1 MKRIT
6 YISQLAPEVRRE
18 ALAGIAR
25 VAAGHNAAV
34 GITGVLVAVG
44 GFFFQVI
51 EGPADRID
59 ALMTRIRADRRHREL
74 RILACEEGVA
84 ARLFPDWAMR
94 PVDLD
99 AASDDVLRPI
109 RVLLERLAHSHAVI
123 QRYTQPAVMR
133 ILERGLDPLSVPLRR
148 RERVILFADL
158 VGFSRLVERFPDEA
172 IAGMV
177 TRFIDICD
185 GRVAAAG
192 GEVSKVIGDCV
203 MAFAPREQTDAM
215 IAAALGILGDLH
227 RCRTEAVDGRAEA
240 CLRCGIGLSLGAVLE
255 GNLGSQRKS
264 DYTVLGDAVNVA
276 SRLEAISRTTGR
288 ALILSAP
295 VRAAARQ
302 SWPFVALGCHP
313 LKGKSEPQEL
323 FTLNDPLI
331 DDPELLH
338 HRV

>member
-6 YISQLAPEVRRE
+6 YISQLAPEVTGE

-25 VAAGHNAAV
+25 VAAEHNRVA

-59 ALMTRIRADRRHREL
+59 ALMIRIRADRRHREV
-74 RILACEEGVA
+74 RILDCEEGVA

-99 AASDDVLRPI
+99 SSSDDVLRPI
-109 RVLLERLAHSHAVI
+109 RVLLERLAHSHAII

-148 RERVILFADL
+148 CERVILFADL
-158 VGFSRLVERFPDEA
+158 VGFSRLVEQFPDEA

-203 MAFAPREQTDAM
+203 MAFAPREQVDGM
-215 IAAALGILGDLH
+215 IAAALAILGDLH
-227 RCRTEAVDGRAEA
+227 RCRADAAGGSAEA
-240 CLRCGIGLSLGAVLE
+240 CLRCGIGLSLGPVLE

-264 DYTVLGDAVNVA
+264 DFTVLGDAVNVA
-276 SRLEAISRTTGR
+276 SRLEAVSRTTGQT
-288 ALILSAP
+288 LILSAP
-295 VRAAARQ
+295 LRAAARQ
-302 SWPFVALGCHP
+302 GWPFATLGCHH

-323 FTLNDPLI
+323 FTVTDPLT
-331 DDPELLH
+331 DDPELVRH
-338 HRV
+338 QG